1 MGVAVPGTL
10 SARASVRVGGPVAAA
25 MRAISFPSRRRAQRG
40 AAAVEFAL
48 VILLMLGVLGYGAL
62 FWAQQKLSKA
72 AGEGAQALLQ
82 ANLRGAAASGV
93 AGCEAAR
100 QEAGW
105 LAIECVSETLD
116 CAWTA
121 SDGGPAACAQVR
133 VRYELAGW
141 PLLATL
147 RGAAGAV
154 PGARA
159 WFPDVLSA
167 QAIVQI
173 AQEPT
178 T

>member
-1 MGVAVPGTL
+1 
-10 SARASVRVGGPVAAA
+10 
-25 MRAISFPSRRRAQRG
+25 MRAISFPSRRRAQHG

-48 VILLMLGVLGYGAL
+48 VILLMLALMLGVLGYGAL